1 MIIKKNLFFFFVALF
16 FFCNAHF
23 PIRSLDTKR
32 KNSPSYGGR
41 YAVSTTII
49 INVFFFVLFFPKF
62 SFFLSLS
69 FVSDCCACFSPIVRG
84 SLLSFS
90 ISVCPCCLLWWC
102 NSLSLCFFLFC
113 FVFLL
118 SLFFLCLL
126 FFMYKCVYVCYL
138 VSVFLC

>member
-23 PIRSLDTKR
+23 PIRSLNTKR

-90 ISVCPCCLLWWC
+90 ISVCCGGAIL
-102 NSLSLCFFLFC
+102 SLSLCFFLFC

-126 FFMYKCVYVCYL
+126 FFMYECVYVCYL

>member
-23 PIRSLDTKR
+23 PIRSLNTKR

-102 NSLSLCFFLFC
+102 NSLSLSLFFFVLFC
-113 FVFLL
+113 FSFVSFFSLL
-118 SLFFLCLL
+118 VVL
-126 FFMYKCVYVCYL
+126 YV
-138 VSVFLC
+138 